1 MLAFVLAMKNIIA
14 ELCQLV
20 FNFQRFWNCR
30 NGKKVTFVLP
40 MDETKIISLLPKF
53 DTTFFERYAKIVL
66 VDLLGEKYAGLINRD
81 RPDLQDCCAGIGIEV
96 TRAMVTGRA
105 DAISLITDMA
115 GSDDISDCDIERIKK
130 FGYSYGIHRR
140 LMGRIEEE
148 FWSLAI
154 PLKRII
160 ESKVSKV
167 ANGFYGSFDE
177 FGLFVFSKDELSL
190 EYATQT
196 MDYTI
201 EIQHGNATRYATMFI
216 FDTHSLFVC
225 DLVNDI
231 ITQIGV
237 SVEQCE
243 MYYMESLK

>member
-1 MLAFVLAMKNIIA
+1 
-14 ELCQLV
+14 
-20 FNFQRFWNCR
+20 
-30 NGKKVTFVLP
+30 

-66 VDLLGEKYAGLINRD
+66 VDLLGEKYANLVNRD
-81 RPDLQDCCAGIGIEV
+81 RPDLQDSDAGIGIEV
-96 TRAMVTGRA
+96 TRAMVAGRD

-115 GSDDISDCDIERIKK
+115 GADDISECDIERIRKY
-130 FGYSYGIHRR
+130 GYSYGIHRR
-140 LMGRIEEE
+140 LMGKVEEE

-154 PLKRII
+154 PLRRII
-160 ESKVSKV
+160 ESKVGKV
-167 ANGFYGSFDE
+167 ANGFYGCFRE

-201 EIQHGNATRYATMFI
+201 EIQQGNTTKYATMFI

-231 ITQIGV
+231 ITQINV
-237 SVEQCE
+237 SAEQCE
-243 MYYMESLK
+243 RYYIGALK

>member
-1 MLAFVLAMKNIIA
+1 
-14 ELCQLV
+14 
-20 FNFQRFWNCR
+20 
-30 NGKKVTFVLP
+30 

-66 VDLLGEKYAGLINRD
+66 VDLLGDKYANLVNRD
-81 RPDLQDCCAGIGIEV
+81 RPDLQDNEAGIGIEV
-96 TRAMVTGRA
+96 TRAMVTGRD

-115 GSDDISDCDIERIKK
+115 GADDISECDIERIRRY
-130 FGYSYGIHRR
+130 GYSYGIHRR
-140 LMGRIEEE
+140 LMGKVEEE

-160 ESKVSKV
+160 ESKVCKV
-167 ANGFYGSFDE
+167 ANGFYGSFQE

-201 EIQHGNATRYATMFI
+201 EIQQKNTTMYATMFI

-231 ITQIGV
+231 ITQINV
-237 SVEQCE
+237 NVEQCE
-243 MYYMESLK
+243 RYYMEALK

>member
-1 MLAFVLAMKNIIA
+1 MN
-14 ELCQLV
+14 
-20 FNFQRFWNCR
+20 
-30 NGKKVTFVLP
+30 
-40 MDETKIISLLPKF
+40 ETKIISLLPKF

-66 VDLLGEKYAGLINRD
+66 VDLLGEKYADLVNRD
-81 RPDLQDCCAGIGIEV
+81 RPDLQDNEAGIGIEV
-96 TRAMVTGRA
+96 TRAMVTGRD

-115 GSDDISDCDIERIKK
+115 GADDISDSDIERIRRY
-130 FGYSYGIHRR
+130 GYSYGIHRR
-140 LMGRIEEE
+140 LMGKVEEE

-160 ESKVSKV
+160 ESKVCKV
-167 ANGFYGSFDE
+167 ANGFYGSFRE

-201 EIQHGNATRYATMFI
+201 EIQQENTTKYATMFI

-231 ITQIGV
+231 ITKINV
-237 SVEQCE
+237 NAEQCE
-243 MYYMESLK
+243 RYYMEALK

>member
-1 MLAFVLAMKNIIA
+1 MN
-14 ELCQLV
+14 
-20 FNFQRFWNCR
+20 
-30 NGKKVTFVLP
+30 
-40 MDETKIISLLPKF
+40 ETKIISLLPKF

-66 VDLLGEKYAGLINRD
+66 VDLLGEKFAKLVNRD
-81 RPDLQDCCAGIGIEV
+81 RPDLQDCNAGIGIEV
-96 TRAMVTGRA
+96 TRAMVTGRD

-115 GSDDISDCDIERIKK
+115 GADDISDSDIERIRK

-140 LMGRIEEE
+140 LMGKVEEE

-160 ESKVSKV
+160 ESKVCKV
-167 ANGFYGSFDE
+167 ANGFYGSFHE

-201 EIQHGNATRYATMFI
+201 EIQQEYTTKYATMFI

-231 ITQIGV
+231 ITQINV
-237 SVEQCE
+237 NAEQCE
-243 MYYMESLK
+243 RYYVEALK

>member
-1 MLAFVLAMKNIIA
+1 MLFCNNKFKEILSSPSIINRNYKIA
-14 ELCQLV
+14 NNLYLC
-20 FNFQRFWNCR
+20 R
-30 NGKKVTFVLP
+30 P
-40 MDETKIISLLPKF
+40 MNETKIISLLPKF

-66 VDLLGEKYAGLINRD
+66 VDLLGDKYENLVNRD
-81 RPDLQDCCAGIGIEV
+81 RPDLQDNESGIGIEV
-96 TRAMVTGRA
+96 TRAMVTGRD
-105 DAISLITDMA
+105 DAISLISDMA
-115 GSDDISDCDIERIKK
+115 GADDISDSDIERIRRY
-130 FGYSYGIHRR
+130 GYSYGIHRR
-140 LMGRIEEE
+140 LMGKVEEE

-160 ESKVSKV
+160 ESKVCKV
-167 ANGFYGSFDE
+167 ANGFYGSFHE

-201 EIQHGNATRYATMFI
+201 DIQKSNVTKYANMFI

-243 MYYMESLK
+243 MYYTEALK

>member
-1 MLAFVLAMKNIIA
+1 MN
-14 ELCQLV
+14 
-20 FNFQRFWNCR
+20 
-30 NGKKVTFVLP
+30 
-40 MDETKIISLLPKF
+40 ETRIISQLPKF

-66 VDLLGEKYAGLINRD
+66 VDLLGDKYANLVNRD
-81 RPDLQDCCAGIGIEV
+81 RPDLQDCDAGIGIEV
-96 TRAMVTGRA
+96 TRAMVTGRD
-105 DAISLITDMA
+105 DAISLIADMS
-115 GSDDISDCDIERIKK
+115 GNDDISDSDIERIRK

-140 LMGRIEEE
+140 LMGHIEEE

-160 ESKVSKV
+160 ESKVCKV
-167 ANGFYGSFDE
+167 ANGFYGSFNE

-201 EIQHGNATRYATMFI
+201 DIQKGNATKYANMFI
-216 FDTHSLFVC
+216 FDTHSFFVC

-243 MYYMESLK
+243 RYYTESLE

>member
-1 MLAFVLAMKNIIA
+1 MN
-14 ELCQLV
+14 
-20 FNFQRFWNCR
+20 
-30 NGKKVTFVLP
+30 
-40 MDETKIISLLPKF
+40 ETRIISQLPKF

-66 VDLLGEKYAGLINRD
+66 VDLLGDKYANLVNRD
-81 RPDLQDCCAGIGIEV
+81 RPDLQDCDAGIGIEV
-96 TRAMVTGRA
+96 TRAMVTGRD
-105 DAISLITDMA
+105 DAISLINDMA
-115 GSDDISDCDIERIKK
+115 GSDNISESDIERIRK

-140 LMGRIEEE
+140 LMGKIEEE

-160 ESKVSKV
+160 ESKVCKV
-167 ANGFYGSFDE
+167 ANGFYGSFLE

-201 EIQHGNATRYATMFI
+201 EIQQNNKTKYASMFI

-225 DLVNDI
+225 DLLNDI
-231 ITQIGV
+231 ITQINV
-237 SVEQCE
+237 NAEQCE
-243 MYYMESLK
+243 RYYMEALK

>member
-1 MLAFVLAMKNIIA
+1 MN
-14 ELCQLV
+14 
-20 FNFQRFWNCR
+20 
-30 NGKKVTFVLP
+30 
-40 MDETKIISLLPKF
+40 ETKIISLLPKF

-66 VDLLGEKYAGLINRD
+66 VDLLGEKYADLVNRD
-81 RPDLQDCCAGIGIEV
+81 RPDLQDNEAGIGIEV
-96 TRAMVTGRA
+96 TRAMVTGRD

-115 GSDDISDCDIERIKK
+115 GADDISDSDIERIRRY
-130 FGYSYGIHRR
+130 GYSYGIHRR
-140 LMGRIEEE
+140 LMGKVEEE

-160 ESKVSKV
+160 ESKVCKV
-167 ANGFYGSFDE
+167 ANGFYGSFRE

-201 EIQHGNATRYATMFI
+201 EIQQENTTKYATMFI

-231 ITQIGV
+231 ITQINV
-237 SVEQCE
+237 NAE
-243 MYYMESLK
+243 

>member
-1 MLAFVLAMKNIIA
+1 MN
-14 ELCQLV
+14 
-20 FNFQRFWNCR
+20 
-30 NGKKVTFVLP
+30 
-40 MDETKIISLLPKF
+40 ETRIISQLPKF

-66 VDLLGEKYAGLINRD
+66 VDLLGDKYANLVNRD
-81 RPDLQDCCAGIGIEV
+81 RPDLQDNEAGIGIEV
-96 TRAMVTGRA
+96 TRAMVTGRD

-115 GSDDISDCDIERIKK
+115 GADDISECDIERIRKY
-130 FGYSYGIHRR
+130 GYSYGIHRR
-140 LMGRIEEE
+140 LMGKVEEE

-154 PLKRII
+154 PLRRII
-160 ESKVSKV
+160 ESKVCKV
-167 ANGFYGSFDE
+167 ANGFYGSFHE

-201 EIQHGNATRYATMFI
+201 EIQQGNTTKYATMFI

-231 ITQIGV
+231 ITQINV
-237 SVEQCE
+237 NAEQCE
-243 MYYMESLK
+243 RYYMEALK

>member
-1 MLAFVLAMKNIIA
+1 
-14 ELCQLV
+14 
-20 FNFQRFWNCR
+20 
-30 NGKKVTFVLP
+30 

-66 VDLLGEKYAGLINRD
+66 VDLLGEKYANLVNRD
-81 RPDLQDCCAGIGIEV
+81 RPDLQDSDAGIGIEV
-96 TRAMVTGRA
+96 TRAMVTGRD

-115 GSDDISDCDIERIKK
+115 GADDISECDIERIRKY
-130 FGYSYGIHRR
+130 GYSYGIHRR
-140 LMGRIEEE
+140 LMGKVEEE

-154 PLKRII
+154 PLRRII
-160 ESKVSKV
+160 ESKVVKV
-167 ANGFYGSFDE
+167 ANGFYGSFRE

-201 EIQHGNATRYATMFI
+201 EIQQGNATKYATMFI

-231 ITQIGV
+231 ITQINV
-237 SVEQCE
+237 SAEQCE
-243 MYYMESLK
+243 RYYIGALK

>member
-1 MLAFVLAMKNIIA
+1 MF
-14 ELCQLV
+14 LCNNKFKEILSFLSIV
-20 FNFQRFWNCR
+20 NRNSKIVNNLYLCR
-30 NGKKVTFVLP
+30 P
-40 MDETKIISLLPKF
+40 MNETKIISLLPKF

-66 VDLLGEKYAGLINRD
+66 VDLLGEKYANLVNRD
-81 RPDLQDCCAGIGIEV
+81 RPDLQDNEAGIGIEV
-96 TRAMVTGRA
+96 TRAMVTGRD

-115 GSDDISDCDIERIKK
+115 GADDISDSDIERIRRY
-130 FGYSYGIHRR
+130 GYSYGIHRR
-140 LMGRIEEE
+140 LMGKVEEE

-160 ESKVSKV
+160 ESKVCKV
-167 ANGFYGSFDE
+167 ANGFYGSFHE

-201 EIQHGNATRYATMFI
+201 EIQQENATKYATMFI

-225 DLVNDI
+225 DLVNDL
-231 ITQIGV
+231 ITQINV
-237 SVEQCE
+237 NAEQCE
-243 MYYMESLK
+243 RYYMEALK

>member
-1 MLAFVLAMKNIIA
+1 MN
-14 ELCQLV
+14 
-20 FNFQRFWNCR
+20 
-30 NGKKVTFVLP
+30 
-40 MDETKIISLLPKF
+40 ETKIISLLPKF

-66 VDLLGEKYAGLINRD
+66 VDLLGDKYANLVNRD
-81 RPDLQDCCAGIGIEV
+81 RPDLQDNEAGIGIEV
-96 TRAMVTGRA
+96 TRAMVTGRD

-115 GSDDISDCDIERIKK
+115 GADDISDSDIERIRRY
-130 FGYSYGIHRR
+130 GYSYGIHRR
-140 LMGRIEEE
+140 LMGKVEEE

-160 ESKVSKV
+160 ESKVCKV
-167 ANGFYGSFDE
+167 ANGFYGSFHE

-201 EIQHGNATRYATMFI
+201 EIQQGNATKYATMFI

-231 ITQIGV
+231 ITQINV
-237 SVEQCE
+237 NAEQCE
-243 MYYMESLK
+243 RYYIGALK

>member
-1 MLAFVLAMKNIIA
+1 MN
-14 ELCQLV
+14 
-20 FNFQRFWNCR
+20 
-30 NGKKVTFVLP
+30 
-40 MDETKIISLLPKF
+40 ETKIISLLPKF

-66 VDLLGEKYAGLINRD
+66 VDLLGEKYANLVNRD
-81 RPDLQDCCAGIGIEV
+81 RPDLQDNEAGIGIEV
-96 TRAMVTGRA
+96 TRAMVTGRD

-115 GSDDISDCDIERIKK
+115 GADDISDSDIERIRRY
-130 FGYSYGIHRR
+130 GYSYGIHRR
-140 LMGRIEEE
+140 LMGKVEEE

-160 ESKVSKV
+160 ESKVCKV
-167 ANGFYGSFDE
+167 ANGFYGSFHE

-201 EIQHGNATRYATMFI
+201 EIQQGNATKYATMFI

-231 ITQIGV
+231 ITQINV
-237 SVEQCE
+237 NAEQCE
-243 MYYMESLK
+243 RYYMEALK

>member
-1 MLAFVLAMKNIIA
+1 
-14 ELCQLV
+14 
-20 FNFQRFWNCR
+20 
-30 NGKKVTFVLP
+30 

-66 VDLLGEKYAGLINRD
+66 VDLLGQKYAKLVNRD
-81 RPDLQDCCAGIGIEV
+81 RPDLQDNEAGIGIEV
-96 TRAMVTGRA
+96 TRAMVTGRD
-105 DAISLITDMA
+105 DAISLITDMSGA
-115 GSDDISDCDIERIKK
+115 DEDISDSDIERIRR

-140 LMGRIEEE
+140 LMGRVEKE

-160 ESKVSKV
+160 ESKVCKV
-167 ANGFYGSFDE
+167 TNGFYGEFQE

-201 EIQHGNATRYATMFI
+201 EIQQGNAMRYATMFI

-231 ITQIGV
+231 ITQINV
-237 SVEQCE
+237 SAEQCE
-243 MYYMESLK
+243 RYYMESLK

>member
-1 MLAFVLAMKNIIA
+1 
-14 ELCQLV
+14 
-20 FNFQRFWNCR
+20 
-30 NGKKVTFVLP
+30 

-66 VDLLGEKYAGLINRD
+66 VDLLGEKYANLVNRD
-81 RPDLQDCCAGIGIEV
+81 RPDLQDNDAGIGIEV
-96 TRAMVTGRA
+96 TRAMVTGRD

-115 GSDDISDCDIERIKK
+115 GADDISECDIERIRKY
-130 FGYSYGIHRR
+130 GYSYGIHRR
-140 LMGRIEEE
+140 LMGKVEEE

-154 PLKRII
+154 PLRRII
-160 ESKVSKV
+160 ESQVGKV
-167 ANGFYGSFDE
+167 ANGFYGCFHE

-201 EIQHGNATRYATMFI
+201 EIQQGNATKYATMFI

-231 ITQIGV
+231 ITQINV
-237 SVEQCE
+237 SAEQCE
-243 MYYMESLK
+243 RYYIGALK

>member
-1 MLAFVLAMKNIIA
+1 M
-14 ELCQLV
+14 
-20 FNFQRFWNCR
+20 
-30 NGKKVTFVLP
+30 NG
-40 MDETKIISLLPKF
+40 TKIISLLPKF

-66 VDLLGEKYAGLINRD
+66 VDLLGEKYANLVNRD
-81 RPDLQDCCAGIGIEV
+81 RPDLQDNEAGIGIEV
-96 TRAMVTGRA
+96 TRAMVTGRD

-115 GSDDISDCDIERIKK
+115 GVDDISDSDIERIRRY
-130 FGYSYGIHRR
+130 GYSYGIHRR
-140 LMGRIEEE
+140 LMGKVEEE

-160 ESKVSKV
+160 ESKVCKV
-167 ANGFYGSFDE
+167 ANGFYGSFQE

-201 EIQHGNATRYATMFI
+201 EIQQENATKYATMFI

-231 ITQIGV
+231 ITQINV
-237 SVEQCE
+237 NAEQCE
-243 MYYMESLK
+243 RYYMEALK

>member
-1 MLAFVLAMKNIIA
+1 MN
-14 ELCQLV
+14 
-20 FNFQRFWNCR
+20 
-30 NGKKVTFVLP
+30 
-40 MDETKIISLLPKF
+40 ETKIISLLPKF

-66 VDLLGEKYAGLINRD
+66 VDLLGDKYANLVNRD
-81 RPDLQDCCAGIGIEV
+81 RPDLQDNEAGIGIEV
-96 TRAMVTGRA
+96 TRAMVTGRD

-115 GSDDISDCDIERIKK
+115 GADDISDSDIERIRRY
-130 FGYSYGIHRR
+130 GYSYGIHRR
-140 LMGRIEEE
+140 LMGKVEEE

-160 ESKVSKV
+160 ESKVCKV
-167 ANGFYGSFDE
+167 ANGFYGCFRE

-201 EIQHGNATRYATMFI
+201 EIQQGNATKYATMFI

-231 ITQIGV
+231 ITQINV
-237 SVEQCE
+237 SAEQCE
-243 MYYMESLK
+243 RYYIGALK

>member
-1 MLAFVLAMKNIIA
+1 
-14 ELCQLV
+14 
-20 FNFQRFWNCR
+20 
-30 NGKKVTFVLP
+30 

-66 VDLLGEKYAGLINRD
+66 VDLLGEKYANLVNRD
-81 RPDLQDCCAGIGIEV
+81 RPDLQDSDAGIGIEV
-96 TRAMVTGRA
+96 TRAMVTGRD

-115 GSDDISDCDIERIKK
+115 GADDISECDIERIRKY
-130 FGYSYGIHRR
+130 GYSYGIHRR
-140 LMGRIEEE
+140 LMGKVEEE

-154 PLKRII
+154 PLRRII
-160 ESKVSKV
+160 ESKVCKV
-167 ANGFYGSFDE
+167 ANGFYGCFRE

-201 EIQHGNATRYATMFI
+201 EIQQGNATKYATMFI

-231 ITQIGV
+231 ITQINV
-237 SVEQCE
+237 SAEQCE
-243 MYYMESLK
+243 RYYIGALK

>member
-1 MLAFVLAMKNIIA
+1 MN
-14 ELCQLV
+14 
-20 FNFQRFWNCR
+20 
-30 NGKKVTFVLP
+30 
-40 MDETKIISLLPKF
+40 ETKIISLLPKF

-66 VDLLGEKYAGLINRD
+66 VDLLGEKYANLVNRD
-81 RPDLQDCCAGIGIEV
+81 RPDLQDNEAGIGIEV
-96 TRAMVTGRA
+96 TRAMVTGRD

-115 GSDDISDCDIERIKK
+115 GADDISDSDIERIRRY
-130 FGYSYGIHRR
+130 GYSYGIHRR
-140 LMGRIEEE
+140 LMGKVEEE

-160 ESKVSKV
+160 ESKVCKV
-167 ANGFYGSFDE
+167 ANGFYGSFHE

-201 EIQHGNATRYATMFI
+201 EIQQENATKYATMFI

-225 DLVNDI
+225 DLVNDL
-231 ITQIGV
+231 ITQINV
-237 SVEQCE
+237 NAEQCE
-243 MYYMESLK
+243 RYYMEALK

>member
-1 MLAFVLAMKNIIA
+1 
-14 ELCQLV
+14 
-20 FNFQRFWNCR
+20 
-30 NGKKVTFVLP
+30 

-66 VDLLGEKYAGLINRD
+66 VDLLGGKYANLVNRD
-81 RPDLQDCCAGIGIEV
+81 RPDLQDIGAGIGIEV
-96 TRAMVTGRA
+96 TRAMVTGRD

-115 GSDDISDCDIERIKK
+115 GADDISESDMERIRK

-140 LMGRIEEE
+140 IVGKIEEE

-154 PLKRII
+154 PLRRVI
-160 ESKVSKV
+160 ESKVTKV
-167 ANGFYGSFDE
+167 ANGFYGNFDE

-201 EIQHGNATRYATMFI
+201 EIQHGKSRRYATMYV

-231 ITQIGV
+231 VTQV
-237 SVEQCE
+237 NVTTEQCE
-243 MYYMESLK
+243 VYYMEALK

>member
-1 MLAFVLAMKNIIA
+1 
-14 ELCQLV
+14 
-20 FNFQRFWNCR
+20 
-30 NGKKVTFVLP
+30 

-66 VDLLGEKYAGLINRD
+66 VDLLGGKYANLVNRD
-81 RPDLQDCCAGIGIEV
+81 RPDLQDIGAGIGIEV
-96 TRAMVTGRA
+96 TRAMVTGRD

-115 GSDDISDCDIERIKK
+115 GADDISESDMERIRK

-140 LMGRIEEE
+140 IVGKIEEE

-154 PLKRII
+154 PLRRVI
-160 ESKVSKV
+160 ESKVTKV
-167 ANGFYGSFDE
+167 ANGFYGNFDE

-201 EIQHGNATRYATMFI
+201 EIQHGKSRRYATMYI

-231 ITQIGV
+231 VTQV
-237 SVEQCE
+237 NVTTEQCE
-243 MYYMESLK
+243 VYYMEALK

>member
-1 MLAFVLAMKNIIA
+1 M
-14 ELCQLV
+14 E
-20 FNFQRFWNCR
+20 
-30 NGKKVTFVLP
+30 
-40 MDETKIISLLPKF
+40 ETKIISLLPKF

-66 VDLLGEKYAGLINRD
+66 VDLLGDKYANLVNRD
-81 RPDLQDCCAGIGIEV
+81 RPDLQDISAGIGIEV
-96 TRAMVTGRA
+96 TRAMVTDRS
-105 DAISLITDMA
+105 DAISLITDMS
-115 GSDDISDCDIERIKK
+115 GNEDISDCDIERIRR

-140 LMGRIEEE
+140 LMGQIEKD

-154 PLKRII
+154 PLRRII
-160 ESKVSKV
+160 ESKVCKV

-177 FGLFVFSKDELSL
+177 FGLFVFSKEELSL

-201 EIQHGNATRYATMFI
+201 DIQKDNLARYANMFI

-225 DLVNDI
+225 DLINDI

-237 SVEQCE
+237 GASQCE
-243 MYYMESLK
+243 EYYMLSLKND

>member
-1 MLAFVLAMKNIIA
+1 MN
-14 ELCQLV
+14 
-20 FNFQRFWNCR
+20 
-30 NGKKVTFVLP
+30 
-40 MDETKIISLLPKF
+40 ETRIISQLPKF

-66 VDLLGEKYAGLINRD
+66 VDLLGDKYANLVNRD
-81 RPDLQDCCAGIGIEV
+81 RPDLQDCDAGIGIEV
-96 TRAMVTGRA
+96 TRAMVTGRD
-105 DAISLITDMA
+105 DAISLIADMS
-115 GSDDISDCDIERIKK
+115 GNDDISDSDIERIRK

-140 LMGRIEEE
+140 IMGHIEKE

-160 ESKVSKV
+160 ESKVGKV
-167 ANGFYGSFDE
+167 ANGFYGCFDE

-201 EIQHGNATRYATMFI
+201 DIQKSNTTKYANMFI

-237 SVEQCE
+237 STEQCE
-243 MYYMESLK
+243 TYYTEAMQ

>member
-1 MLAFVLAMKNIIA
+1 
-14 ELCQLV
+14 
-20 FNFQRFWNCR
+20 
-30 NGKKVTFVLP
+30 

-66 VDLLGEKYAGLINRD
+66 VDLLGEKYANLVNRD
-81 RPDLQDCCAGIGIEV
+81 RPDLQDNEAGIGIEV
-96 TRAMVTGRA
+96 TRAMVTGRD
-105 DAISLITDMA
+105 DAISLISDMA
-115 GSDDISDCDIERIKK
+115 GADDISDSDIERIRRY
-130 FGYSYGIHRR
+130 GYSYGIHRR
-140 LMGRIEEE
+140 LMGKVEEE

-160 ESKVSKV
+160 ESKVCKV
-167 ANGFYGSFDE
+167 ANGFYGSFHE

-201 EIQHGNATRYATMFI
+201 EIQQKNAIKYATMFI

-225 DLVNDI
+225 DLVNDL
-231 ITQIGV
+231 ITQINV
-237 SVEQCE
+237 NAEQCE
-243 MYYMESLK
+243 RYYMEALGGF

>member
-1 MLAFVLAMKNIIA
+1 
-14 ELCQLV
+14 
-20 FNFQRFWNCR
+20 
-30 NGKKVTFVLP
+30 

-66 VDLLGEKYAGLINRD
+66 VDLLGGKYANLVNRD
-81 RPDLQDCCAGIGIEV
+81 RPDLQDIGAGIGIEV
-96 TRAMVTGRA
+96 TRAMVTGRD

-115 GSDDISDCDIERIKK
+115 GADDISESDMERIRK

-140 LMGRIEEE
+140 IVGKIEEE

-154 PLKRII
+154 PLRRVI
-160 ESKVSKV
+160 ESKVTKV
-167 ANGFYGSFDE
+167 ANGFYGNFDE

-201 EIQHGNATRYATMFI
+201 EIQHGKSRRYVTMYI

-231 ITQIGV
+231 VTQV
-237 SVEQCE
+237 NVTTEQCE
-243 MYYMESLK
+243 VYYMEALK

>member
-1 MLAFVLAMKNIIA
+1 MN
-14 ELCQLV
+14 
-20 FNFQRFWNCR
+20 
-30 NGKKVTFVLP
+30 
-40 MDETKIISLLPKF
+40 ETKIISLLPKF

-66 VDLLGEKYAGLINRD
+66 VDLLGDKYENLVNRD
-81 RPDLQDCCAGIGIEV
+81 RPDLQDNESGIGIEV
-96 TRAMVTGRA
+96 TRAMVTGRD
-105 DAISLITDMA
+105 DAISLISDMA
-115 GSDDISDCDIERIKK
+115 GADDISDSDIERIRRY
-130 FGYSYGIHRR
+130 GYSYGIHRR
-140 LMGRIEEE
+140 LMGKVEEE

-160 ESKVSKV
+160 ESKVCKV
-167 ANGFYGSFDE
+167 ANGFYGSFHE

-201 EIQHGNATRYATMFI
+201 DIQKSNVTKYANMFI

-243 MYYMESLK
+243 MYYTEALK

>member
-1 MLAFVLAMKNIIA
+1 MN
-14 ELCQLV
+14 
-20 FNFQRFWNCR
+20 
-30 NGKKVTFVLP
+30 
-40 MDETKIISLLPKF
+40 ETKIISLLPKF

-66 VDLLGEKYAGLINRD
+66 VDLLGEKYADLVNRD
-81 RPDLQDCCAGIGIEV
+81 RPDLQDNEAGIGIEV
-96 TRAMVTGRA
+96 TRAMVTGRD

-115 GSDDISDCDIERIKK
+115 GADDISDSDIERIRRY
-130 FGYSYGIHRR
+130 GYSYGIHRR
-140 LMGRIEEE
+140 LMGKVEEE

-160 ESKVSKV
+160 ESKVCKV
-167 ANGFYGSFDE
+167 ANGFYGSFRE

-201 EIQHGNATRYATMFI
+201 EIQQENTTKYATMFI

-231 ITQIGV
+231 ITQINV
-237 SVEQCE
+237 NAEQCE
-243 MYYMESLK
+243 RYYMEALK